1 MMQKSQDKTK
11 VRGGFTLA
19 ELLVVVAILGILFGM
34 TFVGVVTYRKNLRLM
49 EMNETAKEIYI
60 AAQNQ
65 LTYANVNGTLEDLQ
79 KDSLKQRGGSD
90 NIYCLY
96 NTQNT
101 TNNDTWKQ
109 VLLPFGSVDES
120 VRNGSWIIEMNTDTW
135 SIEGVF
141 YSGSED
147 NIAHGSEVLDLAAGM
162 QNSADDLLSKL
173 HEVVQKGDKAKQKN
187 FSFGSQSST
196 IFGYYG
202 KDQGTASIVD
212 PVDPTKEN
220 TNWKAPVLSVTNGNT
235 LWLNI
240 DIPMTYDELSKSGA
254 RLLLKVGGMD
264 SGKTVA
270 LTLSPETIN
279 ASKTYVLDGQ
289 SSEGSSISSKRFYID
304 KENQTGQAAY
314 HILLDDITSNK
325 EGNNHFAALFGELTP
340 GENLKISATM
350 TSTKMLAGAVY
361 SNTIQTNSLFADAN
375 EGTVQI
381 ANFRHLENLDSGISG
396 FRAAAEKAVTPAAAK
411 AEQTADLDWTSFTAN
426 CASSVD
432 FSTAPESAGGVGSSF
447 AITGTDGSAKGS
459 NTYVPVTP
467 NAALTYAGLNHKIS
481 NVACSTKQSAGLFG
495 TVSKNLTVQDL
506 YLNNVTISSSETGSA
521 GSLIGSVTG
530 ETTTVTNVLVT
541 SDFDKLRANQAV
553 DKKDGKWLSKVTSD
567 GSSGGLIGS
576 IDGGEV
582 TVANTASTAVVQGAQ
597 YAGGLVGHVAAG
609 AKAGFLNSYVGGHT
623 IVNKYGSL
631 AYDYDKNDPTK
642 ANISVTGQNGYAG
655 GFLGYSENDVNVT
668 ACYSTASVA
677 SKHVKKADSFA
688 NMGSQKINQ
697 TLEGQSYYGSGDVN
711 GNPWEEYDLV
721 GAPIAEE
728 KAVPEHP
735 FLKLA
740 TDGKS
745 VTNSSHVV
753 SVKALGGKVSDAPW
767 YIQQHVGD
775 WTDLVDKEEIY
786 TVIFHDHADKEGEDN
801 LFEGRDSDKSEQ
813 KVKAGDAVQVI
824 PELQTRDTR
833 EIVLWYWSTKESDE
847 NGNPI
852 YGVYDCT
859 KKDSSADKREYFVT
873 GNPAEISNLTKA
885 EKYTDFDPKKEN
897 KLTQVL
903 SDLDVYPVY
912 RTEGQ
917 YAIFESVHDTGTKDS
932 AGNAVIQ
939 QNLVA
944 RNKIDDSGNVQV
956 PAYQTIPGYQFTG
969 WSTTVDGKSPISS
982 ITWGNTISNARETLG
997 AGLTAY
1003 AQYDRI
1009 KTYQVRIQFR
1019 YIPSDGTFSSIN
1031 DGSAVYWDLV
1041 YTREATQPFKDTI
1054 SIPDELK
1061 ENYYNLETT
1070 KIYRLDSNGNIETD
1084 VDGQI
1089 SPVEGVIQDKGVL
1102 DFSSQNIN
1110 SDANYVVVFQGANKQ
1125 VSYSIQYQLRNSR
1138 GTATVKTKE
1147 EDGSKYIDT
1156 TNLTYADYSAASEGS
1171 PEQGVVTVSDD
1182 DLKADKNSVVTITP
1196 LAIPGFH
1203 VVGSYPQYQTIREN
1217 NQTFTITYERDTA
1230 WLFYDLAGG
1239 TYTAEDGTI
1248 KANIA
1253 PTQII
1258 SGQTIDANPMST
1270 TANPQ
1275 IAEPTTSVR
1284 NGCWLPRSTT
1294 NEQEEQS
1301 VTEWYDISD
1310 TEIPDGYKSY
1320 TYPLFGGIFSEEYRY
1335 FDGSWKKK
1343 EYNWYYGYYWE
1354 NVTKIPDR
1362 AQNPVSDIQC
1372 VYENGKWQWKK
1383 YGTHTVLALVE
1394 HYQYDQPI
1402 WRFYTEEDYNKAKTA
1417 MEDAKKEAKN
1427 IGTEVNDNDYNILT
1441 YLDNLEKIGEIS
1453 RINLN
1458 NNAFNADTG
1467 NCYAV
1472 LDWQKPEK
1480 AKVKVELFVQDVDDD
1495 PKIDNDSE
1503 KKYYYFSTLDGPE
1516 CNVGEKPSFQEFE
1529 EDFKAQNIVNKY
1541 NNSNDYSIFK
1551 HLTLS
1556 TTRYD
1561 MNTVQPDGSTIVRLY
1576 YNRKLIQIN
1585 FYYGTWI
1592 KDIYGNYTQFTQ
1604 NAFEKYSGLYQ
1615 SQFINS
1621 EIWKNYK
1628 WLHVETNTVLTFL
1641 TKFDYDDFETI
1652 NLYQWVSGSNDVTI
1666 NHYLEDPK
1674 KTNINHRGE
1683 YKTEP
1688 SQTTL
1693 TSPTTFTF
1701 SNKYLGYTLLGYE
1714 IYKSTGNPDNSEFI
1728 DRGYIHEG
1736 DKADL
1741 DKNETLNIYYLR
1753 NTQKIMLNNAVV
1765 DADKANADNASQPVV
1780 SPENGTPYQQ
1790 VLYQDKV
1797 TKLPGQDA
1805 VTRPAGVSSEA
1816 IFAGWATS
1824 SSSDAEP
1831 VTNADGNLK
1840 SPIVMQYYDLQYF
1853 AKWVMPDVSV
1863 TLHNTQGP
1871 DRDVTALNTVQKY
1884 SMYTPPTNFD
1894 NSDNVLKAPEGYTFD
1909 GWYTDSSC
1917 TTPYVDTQITGNTDL
1932 YARWKQTA
1940 GSWTYTVQG
1949 VDADT
1954 GEQIQG
1960 FPEVKTSVDISGTSV
1975 SAPTSKEY
1983 PDNDVLKGYYPVV
1996 ASMTVTPT
2004 EDQIAD
2010 ETKRIIRFAYRK
2022 TDSWSYSVAYHLAGA
2037 EEDGIGSSVIRVPQD
2052 SADQKY
2058 LAVTAS
2064 EETTV
2069 FTPAVD
2075 FLHVNNDNQAT
2086 LLYVT
2091 GMQKSSEGSTKGD
2104 MQSVGYLVLN
2114 RKEDQNCRIDVNC
2127 SLDFSS
2133 YVKDIQKLY
2142 DGKAAPVDTDLEKLL
2157 EGSDLTVETAY
2168 QDRDGKPLPSAPVN
2182 AGEYT
2187 ATVTVKLNGQPVWT
2201 SAKLKDNIYRRTVI
2215 LQSVSGSQ
2223 GWTVKTDGEG
2233 SDGFASGEGASYAFQ
2248 SGSVF
2253 TYTLNKNTKKENYSI
2268 IRRFASQSS

>member
-361 SNTIQTNSLFADAN
+361 SNAIQTNSLFADAN

-721 GAPIAEE
+721 GAPIEEE

-735 FLKLA
+735 FLKKT

-786 TVIFHDHADKEGEDN
+786 TVIFHDHAEEGEKKEDN

-847 NGNPI
+847 NGNTI

-1156 TNLTYADYSAASEGS
+1156 TNLTYADYSAASDGS
-1171 PEQGVVTVSDD
+1171 IEQGVVTVLDD
-1182 DLKADKNSVVTITP
+1182 SLTADKDSVVTITP

-1203 VVGSYPQYQTIREN
+1203 VVGSYPQYQTIRED

-1239 TYTAEDGTI
+1239 TYQAEDGTT

-1275 IAEPTTSVR
+1275 IAEPITALR
-1284 NGCWLPRSTT
+1284 NGCWLPSTT
-1294 NEQEEQS
+1294 TQTVKQETR
-1301 VTEWYDISD
+1301 TEWYDVEDSSIN
-1310 TEIPDGYKSY
+1310 EHYKY
-1320 TYPLFGGIFSEEYRY
+1320 LGNYINHIYYNNG
-1335 FDGSWKKK
+1335 
-1343 EYNWYYGYYWE
+1343 NWYYEYLDIYLTYKQFKLDIE
-1354 NVTKIPDR
+1354 QVPYEAIHPT
-1362 AQNPVSDIQC
+1362 SYIQC
-1372 VYENGKWQWKK
+1372 IYENGRWHWQK
-1383 YGTHTVLALVE
+1383 YGPHTVEVPD
-1394 HYQYDQPI
+1394 YQYTYDQPI
-1402 WRFYTEEDYNKAKTA
+1402 WRFYTEEDYLKAKAA
-1417 MEDAKKEAKN
+1417 MEDAKRTAKAQ
-1427 IGTEVNDNDYNILT
+1427 GLDVNDNDYNILT
-1441 YLDNLEKIGEIS
+1441 YLDQLESSNSITRISLTNGAFLTEIG
-1453 RINLN
+1453 NY
-1458 NNAFNADTG
+1458 
-1467 NCYAV
+1467 YAV

-1480 AKVKVELFVQDVDDD
+1480 ARVKVEIFLQQVNDDIDLPENSKSYYYYTTAEGPELTVGYTPSVQDQTIQNY
-1495 PKIDNDSE
+1495 ID
-1503 KKYYYFSTLDGPE
+1503 
-1516 CNVGEKPSFQEFE
+1516 
-1529 EDFKAQNIVNKY
+1529 
-1541 NNSNDYSIFK
+1541 SNLEANYSILK
-1551 HLTLS
+1551 HFNLS
-1556 TTRYD
+1556 IQRSI
-1561 MNTVQPDGSTIVRLY
+1561 MKTVQPDGSTVLRLY
-1576 YNRKLIQIN
+1576 YNRNKVTIHFLYN
-1585 FYYGTWI
+1585 SNA
-1592 KDIYGNYTQFTQ
+1592 YGNRLE
-1604 NAFEKYSGLYQ
+1604 NSDEIEWKGLYQ
-1615 SQFINS
+1615 ASFTDNEEWPS
-1621 EIWKNYK
+1621 EYSWYDISNHYDDIK
-1628 WLHVETNTVLTFL
+1628 WIKQHGVNQDDDVQTLTFL
-1641 TKFDYDDFETI
+1641 TKFEDYDFEDI
-1652 NLYQWVSGSNDVTI
+1652 
-1666 NHYLEDPK
+1666 YL
-1674 KTNINHRGE
+1674 IA
-1683 YKTEP
+1683 Y
-1688 SQTTL
+1688 
-1693 TSPTTFTF
+1693 
-1701 SNKYLGYTLLGYE
+1701 
-1714 IYKSTGNPDNSEFI
+1714 
-1728 DRGYIHEG
+1728 
-1736 DKADL
+1736 A
-1741 DKNETLNIYYLR
+1741 
-1753 NTQKIMLNNAVV
+1753 
-1765 DADKANADNASQPVV
+1765 
-1780 SPENGTPYQQ
+1780 
-1790 VLYQDKV
+1790 
-1797 TKLPGQDA
+1797 DA
-1805 VTRPAGVSSEA
+1805 VKKRTLVPA
-1816 IFAGWATS
+1816 
-1824 SSSDAEP
+1824 
-1831 VTNADGNLK
+1831 L
-1840 SPIVMQYYDLQYF
+1840 
-1853 AKWVMPDVSV
+1853 
-1863 TLHNTQGP
+1863 
-1871 DRDVTALNTVQKY
+1871 
-1884 SMYTPPTNFD
+1884 
-1894 NSDNVLKAPEGYTFD
+1894 
-1909 GWYTDSSC
+1909 
-1917 TTPYVDTQITGNTDL
+1917 
-1932 YARWKQTA
+1932 
-1940 GSWTYTVQG
+1940 
-1949 VDADT
+1949 
-1954 GEQIQG
+1954 
-1960 FPEVKTSVDISGTSV
+1960 
-1975 SAPTSKEY
+1975 
-1983 PDNDVLKGYYPVV
+1983 
-1996 ASMTVTPT
+1996 
-2004 EDQIAD
+2004 
-2010 ETKRIIRFAYRK
+2010 
-2022 TDSWSYSVAYHLAGA
+2022 
-2037 EEDGIGSSVIRVPQD
+2037 
-2052 SADQKY
+2052 
-2058 LAVTAS
+2058 
-2064 EETTV
+2064 
-2069 FTPAVD
+2069 
-2075 FLHVNNDNQAT
+2075 
-2086 LLYVT
+2086 
-2091 GMQKSSEGSTKGD
+2091 
-2104 MQSVGYLVLN
+2104 
-2114 RKEDQNCRIDVNC
+2114 
-2127 SLDFSS
+2127 
-2133 YVKDIQKLY
+2133 
-2142 DGKAAPVDTDLEKLL
+2142 
-2157 EGSDLTVETAY
+2157 
-2168 QDRDGKPLPSAPVN
+2168 
-2182 AGEYT
+2182 
-2187 ATVTVKLNGQPVWT
+2187 
-2201 SAKLKDNIYRRTVI
+2201 
-2215 LQSVSGSQ
+2215 
-2223 GWTVKTDGEG
+2223 
-2233 SDGFASGEGASYAFQ
+2233 
-2248 SGSVF
+2248 
-2253 TYTLNKNTKKENYSI
+2253 SI
-2268 IRRFASQSS
+2268 IWKVLMEQV

>member
-162 QNSADDLLSKL
+162 RDNADDLLSKL

-202 KDQGTASIVD
+202 KDQGTASTVD

-270 LTLSPETIN
+270 LTLSPEKIN
-279 ASKTYVLDGQ
+279 VSKTYELDGQ
-289 SSEGSSISSKRFYID
+289 SSEGSSISSKGFYID

-381 ANFRHLENLDSGISG
+381 ANFRHLENLDSGISS
-396 FRAAAEKAVTPAAAK
+396 FRAAAEKAGTSAAAK

-447 AITGTDGSAKGS
+447 AITGTDATVKGS

-495 TVSKNLTVQDL
+495 AVSKDLTVQDL
-506 YLNNVTISSSETGSA
+506 YLNNVTISSSGTESA
-521 GSLIGSVTG
+521 GSLIGRVTDG
-530 ETTTVTNVLVT
+530 TTKVTNVLVT

-553 DKKDGKWLSKVTSD
+553 DKKDGKWLSEVTSE

-576 IDGGEV
+576 IGGGEV

-631 AYDYDKNDPTK
+631 AYDYNKNDPTR

-655 GFLGYSENDVNVT
+655 GFLGNSESNVSVT

-677 SKHVKKADSFA
+677 SWNVKNADSFA

-721 GAPIAEE
+721 GAPIEEE

-735 FLKLA
+735 FLKKT

-753 SVKALGGKVSDAPW
+753 SVKVLGGKVSDAPW

-786 TVIFHDHADKEGEDN
+786 TVIFHDHADKGEKKEDN

-847 NGNPI
+847 NGNPV

-859 KKDSSADKREYFVT
+859 KKDSSADQREYFVT
-873 GNPAEISNLTKA
+873 VNPAKTSNLTGKA
-885 EKYTDFDPKKEN
+885 KYTGFDPKKEN

-939 QNLVA
+939 QNLIA
-944 RNKIDDSGNVQV
+944 RNKIDDSGNVKV

-969 WSTTVDGKSPISS
+969 WTTTVDGESPISS

-1019 YIPSDGTFSSIN
+1019 YIPSGETFSSIN

-1041 YTREATQPFKDTI
+1041 YTREAAQPFKDTI

-1061 ENYYNLETT
+1061 ENYYNQQTT
-1070 KIYRLDSNGNIETD
+1070 KIYKLDSNGNIETD

-1089 SPVEGVIQDKGVL
+1089 SPVEGVIQDNGVL

-1156 TNLTYADYSAASEGS
+1156 TNLTYADYSAASDGS
-1171 PEQGVVTVSDD
+1171 TEQGVVTVLDD
-1182 DLKADKNSVVTITP
+1182 SLTADKDSVVTITP

-1275 IAEPTTSVR
+1275 IAEPITAVR
-1284 NGCWLPRSTT
+1284 NGCWLPKATSY
-1294 NEQEEQS
+1294 S
-1301 VTEWYDISD
+1301 EWRDVNDS
-1310 TEIPDGYKSY
+1310 EIDNQYK
-1320 TYPLFGGIFSEEYRY
+1320 EYKDENYWFLYHRY
-1335 FDGSWKKK
+1335 INGSWIA
-1343 EYNWYYGYYWE
+1343 GYYTWNGKWNE
-1354 NVTKIPDR
+1354 LYPEIDIPDR
-1362 AQNPVSDIQC
+1362 AKHPTDTIQC
-1372 VYENGKWQWKK
+1372 VYDGNWWKWQIRDK
-1383 YGTHTVLALVE
+1383 VD
-1394 HYQYDQPI
+1394 YDQPI
-1402 WRFYTEEDYNKAKTA
+1402 WRFYTEENYNKAKTA

-1427 IGTEVNDNDYNILT
+1427 IGAEVNDNDYNILT

-1458 NNAFNADTG
+1458 NNAFKIDAG

-1480 AKVKVELFVQDVDDD
+1480 ANVKVELFLQQVNDDINLPENSKNYYYYTTVEGPELTVGSTPNVQDDD
-1495 PKIDNDSE
+1495 IQ
-1503 KKYYYFSTLDGPE
+1503 YYINNTLAP
-1516 CNVGEKPSFQEFE
+1516 N
-1529 EDFKAQNIVNKY
+1529 
-1541 NNSNDYSIFK
+1541 YSILRHF
-1551 HLTLS
+1551 TLS
-1556 TTRYD
+1556 IQRSI
-1561 MNTVQPDGSTIVRLY
+1561 MKTVQPDGSTVIRLCYDRNQVRIHFLNKY
-1576 YNRKLIQIN
+1576 EGDMQSGIEKE
-1585 FYYGTWI
+1585 TWI
-1592 KDIYGNYTQFTQ
+1592 
-1604 NAFEKYSGLYQ
+1604 GLYQ
-1615 SQFINS
+1615 ASFS
-1621 EIWKNYK
+1621 KDEIWPSKYSWYDISELKNDHNNDVRYYGLEWYINNYK
-1628 WLHVETNTVLTFL
+1628 FTTLTFL
-1641 TKFDYDDFETI
+1641 TKFEDGDYEDI
-1652 NLYQWVSGSNDVTI
+1652 YLYAYQLAYDSNNSNVRI
-1666 NHYLEDPK
+1666 EHYLESTDDTILDGK
-1674 KTNINHRGE
+1674 RDVYDSQANNITYDYIPNNSE
-1683 YKTEP
+1683 
-1688 SQTTL
+1688 
-1693 TSPTTFTF
+1693 FTF
-1701 SNKYLGYTLLGYE
+1701 NFTNKYLGYSVYQYK
-1714 IYKSTGNPDNSEFI
+1714 IYNKVTGNFI
-1728 DRGYIHEG
+1728 SDGAASDGEG
-1736 DKADL
+1736 QKL
-1741 DKNETLNIYYLR
+1741 NKNKILKIYYRR

-1765 DADKANADNASQPVV
+1765 DAGKANADNSSQPVEA
-1780 SPENGTPYQQ
+1780 PENGIPYQQ
-1790 VLYQDKV
+1790 VLYQDTV

-1871 DRDVTALNTVQKY
+1871 NQDVTATNPVQKY

-2091 GMQKSSEGSTKGD
+2091 GMQKSREGGTKGD
-2104 MQSVGYLVLN
+2104 MQPAGYLVLN
-2114 RKEDQNCRIDVNC
+2114 RKEDHNCQIDVYC

-2142 DGKAAPVDTDLEKLL
+2142 DGKAAPVDTDLKKLL

-2168 QDRDGKPLPSAPVN
+2168 QDRDGKTLPSAPVN

-2248 SGSVF
+2248 SGSIF
-2253 TYTLNKNTKKENYSI
+2253 TYTLNENTKKENYSI